1 VPHDWNKLYDG
12 FMHESVATTPAQA
25 STESHSDLQL
35 NVAQEGVPPLC
46 LQHDHRYIVAPSREG
61 LLIIDQHRAHVKIL
75 YEQFMKSATLGQGAL
90 QRVMFGEELHLDTA
104 QQAILETVKDEL
116 QLMGITL
123 QPQGDCWVITS
134 LPPTISG
141 QDGKDAVLHILDAL
155 NVDSE
160 SYGSETPDVDTLRSR
175 VALAMAR
182 SGALRRGQAL
192 SAVEM
197 EKIISDLFKLPD
209 TNVGPD
215 GLPIMC
221 VIDNDKLY
229 KFFN

>member
-1 VPHDWNKLYDG
+1 
-12 FMHESVATTPAQA
+12 
-25 STESHSDLQL
+25 
-35 NVAQEGVPPLC
+35 
-46 LQHDHRYIVAPSREG
+46 
-61 LLIIDQHRAHVKIL
+61 
-75 YEQFMKSATLGQGAL
+75 
-90 QRVMFGEELHLDTA
+90 
-104 QQAILETVKDEL
+104 
-116 QLMGITL
+116 
-123 QPQGDCWVITS
+123 
-134 LPPTISG
+134 
-141 QDGKDAVLHILDAL
+141 LDAL